1 MGDIRLKKNIVEVDI
16 DSITPYE
23 GSHKTDSNINLLV
36 ESIKDFGINQ
46 PITIDKNNVVV
57 TGNGVYKAAKAA
69 GLTKIPCI
77 VLDDLSDEEIKQY
90 RIADDKT
97 QEFAQWNEKKLRK
110 ELSYLQDPSSMQ
122 PYFDQDI
129 LGMLGL
135 NTKPKPVSTLQVK
148 EEVKNGQVVEVVK
161 AMTRQQPTD
170 EQRDQQFKDQIQ
182 QIDLDMMV
190 KPAEYIEYTCSKCG
204 KLVKVKSN

>member
-1 MGDIRLKKNIVEVDI
+1 MSDIRLKKSIVEMDI

-23 GSHKTDSNINLLV
+23 GSHKTESNINLLI
-36 ESIKDFGINQ
+36 ESIKDFGVNQ
-46 PITIDKNNVVV
+46 PITIDRNNVVV

-135 NTKPKPVSTLQVK
+135 NTKPKPVSTLQTTQG
-148 EEVKNGQVVEVVK
+148 GQVGEVVN
-161 AMTRQQPTD
+161 AMTRPQPT
-170 EQRDQQFKDQIQ
+170 EAQRDQQFKDQIQ

-204 KLVKVKSN
+204 KLVKVKAN

>member
-1 MGDIRLKKNIVEVDI
+1 MSDIKLKQKIVEIDI
-16 DSITPYE
+16 DKITPHE

-57 TGNGVYKAAKAA
+57 TGNGVYKAAKIA

-77 VLDDLSDEEIKQY
+77 ILDDLSDEEIKQY

-97 QEFAQWNEKKLRK
+97 QEFARWNEKKLRK
-110 ELSYLQDPSSMQ
+110 ELSYLQDPASMQ

-135 NTKPKPVSTLQVK
+135 NSKPKANPLPPQQVVADVSKQMTKP
-148 EEVKNGQVVEVVK
+148 
-161 AMTRQQPTD
+161 QPTAA
-170 EQRDQQFKDQIQ
+170 QRDQQFKEQIQ

>member
-1 MGDIRLKKNIVEVDI
+1 MEEIKLKKNIVELDI

-23 GSHKTDSNINLLV
+23 GSHKTDSNINLLI

-46 PITIDKNNVVV
+46 PITIDKNKVVV

-77 VLDDLSDEEIKQY
+77 ILDDLSDEEIKQY

-110 ELSYLQDPSSMQ
+110 ELSYLQDPGSMQ

-135 NTKPKPVSTLQVK
+135 NTKPKPEPKPGQEQVG
-148 EEVKNGQVVEVVK
+148 EISR
-161 AMTRQQPTD
+161 AMLPAQHN
-170 EQRDQQFKDQIQ
+170 EAQRDQQFKDQIQ

-204 KLVKVKSN
+204 KLVKIKSN

>member
-1 MGDIRLKKNIVEVDI
+1 MSDIRLKKSIVEMDI

-23 GSHKTDSNINLLV
+23 GSHKTESNINLLI
-36 ESIKDFGINQ
+36 ESIKDFGVNQ
-46 PITIDKNNVVV
+46 PITIDRNNVVV

-97 QEFAQWNEKKLRK
+97 QEFAQWYEKKLRK

-135 NTKPKPVSTLQVK
+135 NTKPKPVSTLQTTQG
-148 EEVKNGQVVEVVK
+148 GQVGEVVN
-161 AMTRQQPTD
+161 AMTRPQPT
-170 EQRDQQFKDQIQ
+170 EAQRDQQFKDQIQ

-204 KLVKVKSN
+204 KLVKVKAN

>member
-1 MGDIRLKKNIVEVDI
+1 MEEIKLKKKIVELDI

-23 GSHKTDSNINLLV
+23 GSHKTDSNINLLI
-36 ESIKDFGINQ
+36 ESIKDFGVNQ

-69 GLTKIPCI
+69 GVKTIPCI
-77 VLDDLSDEEIKQY
+77 VLDDLTDEEIKQY

-135 NTKPKPVSTLQVK
+135 NTKPKANPITP
-148 EEVKNGQVVEVVK
+148 EEQQRVAQTAQ
-161 AMTRQQPTD
+161 AMTRQQPTA

-182 QIDLDMMV
+182 QIDLDMMI

-204 KLVKVKSN
+204 KLVKVKAN

>member
-1 MGDIRLKKNIVEVDI
+1 MADIKLKQNIVELDI

-23 GSHKTDSNINLLV
+23 GSHKTDSNINLLI
-36 ESIKDFGINQ
+36 ESVKDFGVNQ
-46 PITIDKNNVVV
+46 PITIDKNHVVV

-69 GLTKIPCI
+69 GLKTIPCI
-77 VLDDLSDEEIKQY
+77 ILDDLTDEEIKQY

-110 ELSYLQDPSSMQ
+110 ELSYLQDPASLQ

-129 LGMLGL
+129 LGMLGMRS
-135 NTKPKPVSTLQVK
+135 KPKPEPK
-148 EEVKNGQVVEVVK
+148 PGQATVAEGAVPSK
-161 AMTRQQPTD
+161 PQISD
-170 EQRDQQFKDQIQ
+170 EQRDRQFKDEIR

-190 KPAEYIEYTCSKCG
+190 KPAEYIEYTCSRCG

>member
-1 MGDIRLKKNIVEVDI
+1 MAQDIKLKKNIVELDI

-23 GSHKTDSNINLLV
+23 GSHKTDANINLLI

-57 TGNGVYKAAKAA
+57 TGNGVYKAAKVA
-69 GLTKIPCI
+69 GLTKVPCI
-77 VLDDLSDEEIKQY
+77 ILDDLSDEEIKQY

-97 QEFAQWNEKKLRK
+97 QEFATWNEKKLRK

-122 PYFDQDI
+122 LYFDQDI

-135 NTKPKPVSTLQVK
+135 NSKPKANPITP
-148 EEVKNGQVVEVVK
+148 EEQRRVADTAK
-161 AMTRQQPTD
+161 AMTRQQPTA
-170 EQRDQQFKDQIQ
+170 EQRDREFKDQIQ

>member
-1 MGDIRLKKNIVEVDI
+1 MSDIKLKQKIVEIDI
-16 DSITPYE
+16 DKITPHE

-57 TGNGVYKAAKAA
+57 TGNGVYKAAKIA

-77 VLDDLSDEEIKQY
+77 ILDDLTDEEIKQY

-97 QEFAQWNEKKLRK
+97 QEFATWNEKKLRK
-110 ELSYLQDPSSMQ
+110 ELSYLQDPASMQ
-122 PYFDQDI
+122 PFFDQDI
-129 LGMLGL
+129 IGMLGL
-135 NTKPKPVSTLQVK
+135 NAKVKAEVKSEERVNNEPANRQTARIQPTVEERDQRFK
-148 EEVKNGQVVEVVK
+148 EEI
-161 AMTRQQPTD
+161 R
-170 EQRDQQFKDQIQ
+170 

-190 KPAEYIEYTCSKCG
+190 KPAKYIEYTCSKCG
-204 KLVKVKSN
+204 KVVKIKSN

>member
-1 MGDIRLKKNIVEVDI
+1 MAQDIKLKKNIVEIDI

-23 GSHKTDSNINLLV
+23 GSHKTDANINLLI
-36 ESIKDFGINQ
+36 ESIKDFGVNQ

-69 GLTKIPCI
+69 GLAKIPCI
-77 VLDDLSDEEIKQY
+77 ILDDLTDEEIKQY

-97 QEFAQWNEKKLRK
+97 QEFATWNEKKLRK
-110 ELSYLQDPSSMQ
+110 ELSYLQDPTSMQ

-135 NTKPKPVSTLQVK
+135 NTKPKANPITS
-148 EEVKNGQVVEVVK
+148 EEQQRVADTAK
-161 AMTRQQPTD
+161 AMTHQQPTT
-170 EQRDQQFKDQIQ
+170 EQRDREFKDQIQ

-190 KPAEYIEYTCSKCG
+190 RPAEYIEYTCSKCG

>member
-1 MGDIRLKKNIVEVDI
+1 MAQEIKLKKDIVEVEI
-16 DSITPYE
+16 DKITPYE
-23 GSHKTDSNINLLV
+23 GSHKTDANINMLI
-36 ESIKDFGINQ
+36 ESIKDFGVNQ
-46 PITIDKNNVVV
+46 PISVDKNYVVV

-69 GLTKIPCI
+69 GLTTIPCI
-77 VLDDLSDEEIKQY
+77 ILNDLTDEEIKQY

-97 QEFAQWNEKKLRK
+97 SEFATWNEKKLRK
-110 ELSYLQDPSSMQ
+110 ELSYLQDPASMQ

-135 NTKPKPVSTLQVK
+135 NSKPKANPIKPEEQVSQTAR
-148 EEVKNGQVVEVVK
+148 
-161 AMTRQQPTD
+161 AMTRQQPTA
-170 EQRDQQFKDQIQ
+170 EQLDQQFKDEIQ

>member
-1 MGDIRLKKNIVEVDI
+1 MSDIKLKQNIVEMDI
-16 DSITPYE
+16 DSIIPHE
-23 GSHKTDSNINLLV
+23 GSHKTDSNINLLI
-36 ESIKDFGINQ
+36 ESIKDFGVNQ
-46 PITIDKNNVVV
+46 PITIDKNNVIV

-77 VLDDLSDEEIKQY
+77 ILDDLSDEEVKQY

-97 QEFAQWNEKKLRK
+97 QEFARWNEKKLRK
-110 ELSYLQDPSSMQ
+110 ELSYLQDPASMQ

-135 NTKPKPVSTLQVK
+135 NTKPKPIPVQGSQEQVG
-148 EEVKNGQVVEVVK
+148 ETAK
-161 AMTRQQPTD
+161 AMTRAEPTD
-170 EQRDQQFKDQIQ
+170 AQRDKQFKDQIQ

-190 KPAEYIEYTCSKCG
+190 RPAEYIEYTCSRCG